1 MKFVDS
7 ALSSPISNQHTLSN
21 SQVSTGFFTG
31 TWNTQK
37 IKMEAEIQGLAEITV
52 KVDESRIAEFQ
63 KLAEEFGV
71 QHISI
76 KADFGAST
84 PKNPK
89 VEFGTPPKSP
99 NVDLGTHFMMSN
111 TDFEPPTPSS
121 SNNIDGNISKSADGA
136 ICTCN
141 VCGKILSCMSSAR
154 RHYKS
159 THEVMLTL
167 FLDIIHINTEKS
179 FSLCNS

>member
-1 MKFVDS
+1 
-7 ALSSPISNQHTLSN
+7 
-21 SQVSTGFFTG
+21 
-31 TWNTQK
+31 
-37 IKMEAEIQGLAEITV
+37 MEAIESQELAEITV

-99 NVDLGTHFMMSN
+99 NVDFGTHFMMSN
-111 TDFEPPTPSS
+111 ADFEPPTPSS

-154 RHYKS
+154 RHYKT

-167 FLDIIHINTEKS
+167 FLDRGVNKRGAAIAPPPIFCQNRRRAA
-179 FSLCNS
+179 SLLDPPVLGIY

>member
-1 MKFVDS
+1 MAKKRLTLKSTDTGLNWNFHDQKKNAQTS
-7 ALSSPISNQHTLSN
+7 EKENQ
-21 SQVSTGFFTG
+21 
-31 TWNTQK
+31 
-37 IKMEAEIQGLAEITV
+37 KMEASEIQELAEITV
-52 KVDESRIAEFQ
+52 KVDKSRIAEFQ

-99 NVDLGTHFMMSN
+99 NVDFGTHFMMPN
-111 TDFEPPTPSS
+111 TDLEPPTPNS
-121 SNNIDGNISKSADGA
+121 SNDIDGNISKSADGA

-154 RHYKS
+154 RHFKT
-159 THEVMLTL
+159 THEVHIVNL
-167 FLDIIHINTEKS
+167 FLMIFVSIQIKNT
-179 FSLCNS
+179 

>member
-1 MKFVDS
+1 
-7 ALSSPISNQHTLSN
+7 
-21 SQVSTGFFTG
+21 
-31 TWNTQK
+31 
-37 IKMEAEIQGLAEITV
+37 MEAEIQGLAEITV
-52 KVDESRIAEFQ
+52 KVELDESRIAEFQ

-84 PKNPK
+84 SKNPK
-89 VEFGTPPKSP
+89 VESGTPPKSP
-99 NVDLGTHFMMSN
+99 NVDFGTHFMMSN
-111 TDFEPPTPSS
+111 TDFDPPTPSS
-121 SNNIDGNISKSADGA
+121 SNNIDGNISKSEDGA

-154 RHYKS
+154 RHYKT

-167 FLDIIHINTEKS
+167 FLDTIHIKTEKS
-179 FSLCNS
+179 FSLCNSRMLNSKTVAIR

>member
-1 MKFVDS
+1 
-7 ALSSPISNQHTLSN
+7 
-21 SQVSTGFFTG
+21 
-31 TWNTQK
+31 
-37 IKMEAEIQGLAEITV
+37 MEASEIQELAEITV

-99 NVDLGTHFMMSN
+99 NVDFGTHFMMPN
-111 TDFEPPTPSS
+111 TDLEPPTPNS
-121 SNNIDGNISKSADGA
+121 SNDIDGNISKSADGA

-154 RHYKS
+154 RHFKT
-159 THEVMLTL
+159 THEVSEYILLTF
-167 FLDIIHINTEKS
+167 FLMIFDSNQIKNT
-179 FSLCNS
+179 